1 MKIVDLSHEIQYNMT
16 VYSDDERPIFN
27 DISKIKISGY
37 NEKSINICSHT
48 GTHIDSPYHMIEKGK
63 SLYEIDVENF
73 LGNAFIV
80 DISDNKGDI
89 ITLDKLECYKK
100 EIEKI
105 DFLIIKTGWEKYW
118 NKEEY
123 LSNFPILSEEAAKWL
138 AKLEIKGIGVDTISV
153 DSTNSTDFPIHMILF
168 KEGKLIIENLTNL
181 EKVPNK
187 FMFIAT
193 PLNFKKADGCPVRA
207 IGLVE

>member
-48 GTHIDSPYHMIEKGK
+48 GTHIDSP
-63 SLYEIDVENF
+63 
-73 LGNAFIV
+73 
-80 DISDNKGDI
+80 
-89 ITLDKLECYKK
+89 
-100 EIEKI
+100 
-105 DFLIIKTGWEKYW
+105 
-118 NKEEY
+118 
-123 LSNFPILSEEAAKWL
+123 
-138 AKLEIKGIGVDTISV
+138 
-153 DSTNSTDFPIHMILF
+153 IHMILF

-181 EKVPNK
+181 DSLPNE

-193 PLNFKKADGCPVRA
+193 PLKFKDSDGCPVRA